1 MSRPVTPGYETGDE
15 GDYDPVTVATTS
27 GPSQA
32 VTSYNTAHSL
42 TLESAVAGLATSA
55 EILCLVFGAMSTN
68 LSLFTLLLLIK
79 GQLLSKVRWHSG

>member
-42 TLESAVAGLATSA
+42 TLESAAPGLATSTNTGMICFWYLSVLITNS
-55 EILCLVFGAMSTN
+55 ILFC
-68 LSLFTLLLLIK
+68 
-79 GQLLSKVRWHSG
+79 

>member
-1 MSRPVTPGYETGDE
+1 MTPGYETGDE

-42 TLESAVAGLATSA
+42 TLESAAPGLATNTNTGM
-55 EILCLVFGAMSTN
+55 ICLVFIVISTN
-68 LSLFTLLLLIK
+68 LSLFTLLL
-79 GQLLSKVRWHSG
+79 VN

>member
-42 TLESAVAGLATSA
+42 NLESAAPGLATNTNKG
-55 EILCLVFGAMSTN
+55 IICLVFRAGFFSIAPKK
-68 LSLFTLLLLIK
+68 L
-79 GQLLSKVRWHSG
+79 